1 MSSRLIRSLRPFFL
15 AWIFFSVIQACDSQK
30 PIDRQAVIEEMNA
43 RELKRVPDTDILQA
57 AQKMGDTI
65 SAAAQEALK
74 AALMRSLKEGG
85 VLQAVSFCNI
95 NALSIIQ
102 EVSSKSG
109 VEVMR
114 VTDQP
119 RNQKNQL
126 DSLENLIYEAYQ
138 YSHENNLEIEPSVIK
153 ESEEVLLYT
162 KPITIKGG
170 LCLNCHGEI
179 GTQVSETNYDSIWS
193 MYPDDQA
200 INYKLNDLRG
210 MWVIRMPVKQVIMK
224 M

>member
-114 VTDQP
+114 VTDHP